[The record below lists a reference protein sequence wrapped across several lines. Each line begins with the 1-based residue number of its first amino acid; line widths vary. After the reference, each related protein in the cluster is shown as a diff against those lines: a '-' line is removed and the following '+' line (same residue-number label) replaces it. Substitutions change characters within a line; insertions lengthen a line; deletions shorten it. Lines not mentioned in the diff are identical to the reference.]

1 MTTCLIADCNR
12 LMCCVAKLRSSQPG
26 SLNMT
31 VRKFTSWICNVIIGI
46 ITLQFTQCNY
56 ANMDKNSED
65 CLKKEGEKSS
75 EGQRSPNQQHQGVPK
90 EVSTEYTRA
99 ILGKG
104 KRYRDGDGGQYS
116 KI

>member
-1 MTTCLIADCNR
+1 MFP
-12 LMCCVAKLRSSQPG
+12 KS
-26 SLNMT
+26 
-31 VRKFTSWICNVIIGI
+31 
-46 ITLQFTQCNY
+46 
-56 ANMDKNSED
+56 
-65 CLKKEGEKSS
+65 CLKKEGGKSS

-104 KRYRDGDGGQYS
+104 KRYSDGDGGQYS